1 MLILPIFAEAGPLS
15 SAWGFRI
22 DLPEEYRYIGG
33 DGRDSFAF
41 QSQAG
46 AAVELKIYPATAYS
60 SVNALA
66 DDIQR
71 RLRNQGTVERF
82 DYHKKQAVLIKL
94 RFSAG
99 TEGVSEG
106 WGLCVELDRPIRS
119 GDKGKPLLLALAYG
133 PAGREDL
140 QALHV
145 SALDSIA
152 PTLSDRL
159 TPGPM
164 TEHLRPRGKRQ
175 SVPVAGISD
184 EALVFEHDAS
194 AAQYL
199 VDREFEVLRRYE
211 DSPFWKEAWTRFYR
225 MIYRDSFDRLGNIAF
240 ALERHW
246 NVPTLENRDLAGKVL
261 EWVQSFHYERDL
273 LGSDFVNLVSAALEG
288 RGDCDSRAML
298 WAIVL
303 EQANIPTAIMV
314 SVQYSHAMGLADL
327 PGTGAHFNFGGK
339 SWLVAETTAKV
350 PIGQINVKTSNTA
363 YWIGIAF
370 E

>member
-1 MLILPIFAEAGPLS
+1 LKNE
-15 SAWGFRI
+15 
-22 DLPEEYRYIGG
+22 
-33 DGRDSFAF
+33 
-41 QSQAG
+41 G
-46 AAVELKIYPATAYS
+46 AA
-60 SVNALA
+60 
-66 DDIQR
+66 
-71 RLRNQGTVERF
+71 ERCE
-82 DYHKKQAVLIKL
+82 YHKKQAVLLKL

-99 TEGVSEG
+99 PGGGSEG
-106 WGLCVELDRPIRS
+106 WGLCLELDRPIRS

-133 PAGREDL
+133 PAAREDL
-140 QALHV
+140 QLLHI

-152 PTLSDRL
+152 PTLADRL
-159 TPGPM
+159 TPGPI
-164 TEHLRPRGKRQ
+164 TERLHPRGKGRY
-175 SVPVAGISD
+175 VPVAGLAA
-184 EALVFEHDAS
+184 EALVYEQDAE

-211 DSPFWKEAWTRFYR
+211 DSPLWKEAWSRFYR
-225 MIYRDSFDRLGNIAF
+225 MIYRDSFDRLANIAF

-246 NVPTLENRDLAGKVL
+246 NIPVLENRDFAGKVL
-261 EWVQSFHYERDL
+261 EWVQAFHYERDL
-273 LGSDFVNLVSAALEG
+273 LGSDFVNLVAAATEG

-314 SVQYSHAMGLADL
+314 SSQYSHAMGLADL

-339 SWLVAETTAKV
+339 SWLVAETTTKV
-350 PIGQINVKTSNTA
+350 PLGQINVKTSNTA